1 MVYTTGHGVYGFT
14 LDPSLGEFL
23 LSHENIRTPTR
34 GKIYSINEGNIN
46 AWDAGTRRYIAY
58 VKEDQKEIGHP
69 YSLRYIGSLV
79 ADFHRNLLKGG
90 IFLYPGPKGKLRLL
104 YEAAPLGDG
113 RRTGGGAASTGAERI
128 LDIEPTSLHQK
139 VPLII
144 GSREDVREY
153 NRFFREATAS
163 AAD

>member
-1 MVYTTGHGVYGFT
+1 
-14 LDPSLGEFL
+14 LKD
-23 LSHENIRTPTR
+23 
-34 GKIYSINEGNIN
+34 
-46 AWDAGTRRYIAY
+46 
-58 VKEDQKEIGHP
+58 DQKDEGHP

-104 YEAAPLGDG
+104 YEAAPLAMVVEQA
-113 RRTGGGAASTGAERI
+113 GGAASTGSERI
-128 LDIEPTSLHQK
+128 LDIQPTSLHQK

-144 GSREDVREY
+144 GSRHDVREY
-153 NRFFREATAS
+153 NAFYKQATIS